1 MTCRLSSSLSA
12 LLTLAALL
20 PAAAFAHGGHDHAAA
35 PTAPA
40 AGAAPRSA
48 GWTQAPILLVGRNR
62 DGDRTQATVRPQGLT
77 PAQVELYGPGAISE
91 AKRLPL
97 NAGSAELAPTTP
109 GKGNYHL
116 LTASEERDG
125 VIRRASTAWY
135 VSNPGPAPTAMLAQP
150 RPGLEVLPA
159 PLPRE
164 HAAFREGMAWR
175 FQARHNGQPL
185 AGLTLRLETEGGSLT
200 QAVTDADG
208 LAPLQFPRDFTP
220 ERLNGG
226 NGHNARPSLRFVVS
240 GEWSD
245 GGGQRYLSAFN
256 GSYNPDPLRQRDT
269 ALGAG
274 FLVLGMVLATPLLRR
289 RNTAAAT
296 PENNH
301 D

>member
-1 MTCRLSSSLSA
+1 MTYRPSSSLSA
-12 LLTLAALL
+12 LLMLAALL
-20 PAAAFAHGGHDHAAA
+20 PAAAFAHGGHDHAATPA
-35 PTAPA
+35 TAAPA
-40 AGAAPRSA
+40 AVAAPRA
-48 GWTQAPILLVGRNR
+48 TDWTQAPLLLISRGQS
-62 DGDRTQATVRPQGLT
+62 GERTQAIVRPQGLA

-97 NAGSAELAPTTP
+97 SAGSAALAPTTP
-109 GKGNYHL
+109 GQGNYHL

-125 VIRRASTAWY
+125 VIRHASTAWY
-135 VSNPGPAPTAMLAQP
+135 VSNPGPAPTTLLAQP

-185 AGLTLRLETEGGSLT
+185 AGLTLRLETEGGSLIR
-200 QAVTDADG
+200 AVTDADG
-208 LAPLQFPRDFTP
+208 LATLQFPRDFTP

-274 FLVLGMVLATPLLRR
+274 FLVLGMMLATPLLRR
-289 RNTAAAT
+289 RHAAA
-296 PENNH
+296 PEKNH